1 METKNLAID
10 ALRLPLIILVVFIH
24 MNPTF
29 DSVGYWGLTINTIA
43 QVAVPCFFVIAGY
56 FFVGNKPL
64 TLEMYKVKLK
74 KRVVTLL
81 IPYLLWNLVPSLVL
95 IGGNLFSIVFRGK
108 STEDLM
114 TFLTDLWNDGV
125 WHLWWDKVN
134 GMPSD
139 SPLWFLRDLI
149 VMCVLAPVFYY
160 FIKKGGKLAVVIW
173 FLLYVFLPVSWAHLP
188 GISITAVF
196 FFNIGLYLRYNGIDL
211 VGGSNRMIVISL
223 GLSQMTSATKVFN
236 FNLPISN
243 MQTTMLLCAS
253 MCVFCQQVILFP
265 PRKIWACK
273 VEGIFSKLADFSYS
287 LYLIHRILLL
297 VVFAFF
303 FNKEEADLS
312 FVCLMQYTAI
322 VLGIM
327 LVTYVIYYVTEKRTA
342 LVKRIIK
349 KQLRID

>member
-29 DSVGYWGLTINTIA
+29 DSVGYWGVTINTIA

-56 FFVGNKPL
+56 FFVGNKLL

-81 IPYLLWNLVPSLVL
+81 IPYLLWNLIPSLVL

-114 TFLTDLWNDGV
+114 IFLTDLWNDGL

-149 VMCVLAPVFYY
+149 VMCVLAPLFYY
-160 FIKKGGKLAVVIW
+160 LIKKWGKFTIAVW
-173 FLLYVFLPVSWAHLP
+173 FLLYMLLPASWKNLP
-188 GISITAVF
+188 GISLTAIF
-196 FFNIGLYLRYNGIDL
+196 FFNIGLYLKFNGINL
-211 VGGSNRMIVISL
+211 VSKSGKYHS
-223 GLSQMTSATKVFN
+223 F
-236 FNLPISN
+236 
-243 MQTTMLLCAS
+243 
-253 MCVFCQQVILFP
+253 CVVTAF
-265 PRKIWACK
+265 
-273 VEGIFSKLADFSYS
+273 
-287 LYLIHRILLL
+287 ILLAL
-297 VVFAFF
+297 IVLFKYQGYLYPLFIAIGTFS
-303 FNKEEADLS
+303 S
-312 FVCLMQYTAI
+312 FVLIGWAKPSVVKCLAKFSPTIFFVYAIHQTFVLAYMGKMVGRLLPDSYVGDVLVYLTVPFITTAVCI
-322 VLGIM
+322 
-327 LVTYVIYYVTEKRTA
+327 VIYYLLK
-342 LVKRIIK
+342 LVSPRL
-349 KQLRID
+349 LRVLCGGR

>member
-1 METKNLAID
+1 MNTKNLAID

-56 FFVGNKPL
+56 FFVGNKLL

-108 STEDLM
+108 SIEDLM
-114 TFLTDLWNDGV
+114 IFLTDLWNDGL

-211 VGGSNRMIVISL
+211 VGGSNRIYQLVCV
-223 GLSQMTSATKVFN
+223 ATAFVF
-236 FNLPISN
+236 L
-243 MQTTMLLCAS
+243 
-253 MCVFCQQVILFP
+253 ILAVLF
-265 PRKIWACK
+265 RNQWY
-273 VEGIFSKLADFSYS
+273 LYS
-287 LYLIHRILLL
+287 LFIPVGTFCSFVLIGWAKPSVVKCLAKFSPTIFFVYAIHQTFVLAYVGKMVGLLL
-297 VVFAFF
+297 PDSYVGDVLVYLTVPFITTA
-303 FNKEEADLS
+303 
-312 FVCLMQYTAI
+312 VCI
-322 VLGIM
+322 
-327 LVTYVIYYVTEKRTA
+327 VIYYLLKSVSPRF
-342 LVKRIIK
+342 
-349 KQLRID
+349 LRVLCGGR

>member
-56 FFVGNKPL
+56 FFVGNKLL

-125 WHLWWDKVN
+125 WHLWWNKVN

-149 VMCVLAPVFYY
+149 VMCVLAPLFYY
-160 FIKKGGKLAVVIW
+160 LIKKWGKFTIVVW
-173 FLLYVFLPVSWAHLP
+173 FLLYMLLPASWKNLP
-188 GISITAVF
+188 GISLTAIF
-196 FFNIGLYLRYNGIDL
+196 FFNIGLYLKFNGINLVSKSGKYHSFGVVTAFILLVLIVLFKDQGDL
-211 VGGSNRMIVISL
+211 YPLFITMGTFSSFVLIGWAKPSVVKCLAKFSPTIFFVYAIHQTFVLAYMGRMVGRL
-223 GLSQMTSATKVFN
+223 
-236 FNLPISN
+236 LP
-243 MQTTMLLCAS
+243 
-253 MCVFCQQVILFP
+253 
-265 PRKIWACK
+265 
-273 VEGIFSKLADFSYS
+273 DSYVGDV
-287 LYLIHRILLL
+287 LHYLIVPFI
-297 VVFAFF
+297 A
-303 FNKEEADLS
+303 
-312 FVCLMQYTAI
+312 TAI
-322 VLGIM
+322 CM
-327 LVTYVIYYVTEKRTA
+327 VIYYLLELVTPRLLKVLCGGR
-342 LVKRIIK
+342 
-349 KQLRID
+349 

>member
-114 TFLTDLWNDGV
+114 IFLTDLWNDGL

-211 VGGSNRMIVISL
+211 VGGGNRIYQLVCV
-223 GLSQMTSATKVFN
+223 ATAFVF
-236 FNLPISN
+236 L
-243 MQTTMLLCAS
+243 
-253 MCVFCQQVILFP
+253 ILAVLF
-265 PRKIWACK
+265 RNQWY
-273 VEGIFSKLADFSYS
+273 LYS
-287 LYLIHRILLL
+287 LFIPVGTFCSFVLIGWAKPSVVKCLAKFSPTIFFVYAIHQTFVLAYVGKMVGLLLPDSYVGDVLVYLTVPFITTAVCYLIYYLLKSVSPRFL
-297 VVFAFF
+297 R
-303 FNKEEADLS
+303 
-312 FVCLMQYTAI
+312 
-322 VLGIM
+322 VLCGG
-327 LVTYVIYYVTEKRTA
+327 R
-342 LVKRIIK
+342 
-349 KQLRID
+349 

>member
-173 FLLYVFLPVSWAHLP
+173 CLLYVFLPVSWAHLS

-211 VGGSNRMIVISL
+211 VGGSNKIYQLVCV
-223 GLSQMTSATKVFN
+223 ATAFV
-236 FNLPISN
+236 
-243 MQTTMLLCAS
+243 LL
-253 MCVFCQQVILFP
+253 I
-265 PRKIWACK
+265 
-273 VEGIFSKLADFSYS
+273 
-287 LYLIHRILLL
+287 L
-297 VVFAFF
+297 VVLFR
-303 FNKEEADLS
+303 NQGYL
-312 FVCLMQYTAI
+312 
-322 VLGIM
+322 
-327 LVTYVIYYVTEKRTA
+327 
-342 LVKRIIK
+342 
-349 KQLRID
+349 

>member
-1 METKNLAID
+1 M
-10 ALRLPLIILVVFIH
+10 
-24 MNPTF
+24 
-29 DSVGYWGLTINTIA
+29 
-43 QVAVPCFFVIAGY
+43 AVPCFFVIAGY

-114 TFLTDLWNDGV
+114 IFLTDLWNDGL

-196 FFNIGLYLRYNGIDL
+196 FFNIGLYLRYNGIGL
-211 VGGSNRMIVISL
+211 VGGSNRIYQLVCV
-223 GLSQMTSATKVFN
+223 ATAFV
-236 FNLPISN
+236 
-243 MQTTMLLCAS
+243 LL
-253 MCVFCQQVILFP
+253 ILAVLF
-265 PRKIWACK
+265 RNQ
-273 VEGIFSKLADFSYS
+273 GYLYS
-287 LYLIHRILLL
+287 LFIPVGTFCSFILIGWAKPSVVKCLAKFSPTIFFVYAIHQTFVLVYMGKMVGRLLPDSYVGDVL
-297 VVFAFF
+297 VYFTVPFITTA
-303 FNKEEADLS
+303 
-312 FVCLMQYTAI
+312 VCI
-322 VLGIM
+322 
-327 LVTYVIYYVTEKRTA
+327 VIYYLLK
-342 LVKRIIK
+342 LVSPRF
-349 KQLRID
+349 LRVLCGGR

>member
-56 FFVGNKPL
+56 FFVGNKPF

-149 VMCVLAPVFYY
+149 VMCVLLQY
-160 FIKKGGKLAVVIW
+160 FIISSRKEENLR
-173 FLLYVFLPVSWAHLP
+173 LLFCFCYMCS
-188 GISITAVF
+188 
-196 FFNIGLYLRYNGIDL
+196 YL
-211 VGGSNRMIVISL
+211 SL
-223 GLSQMTSATKVFN
+223 GH
-236 FNLPISN
+236 
-243 MQTTMLLCAS
+243 
-253 MCVFCQQVILFP
+253 
-265 PRKIWACK
+265 
-273 VEGIFSKLADFSYS
+273 IF
-287 LYLIHRILLL
+287 L
-297 VVFAFF
+297 V
-303 FNKEEADLS
+303 
-312 FVCLMQYTAI
+312 
-322 VLGIM
+322 
-327 LVTYVIYYVTEKRTA
+327 
-342 LVKRIIK
+342 
-349 KQLRID
+349 

>member
-29 DSVGYWGLTINTIA
+29 NSVGYWGLTINTIA

-160 FIKKGGKLAVVIW
+160 LIKKWGKFTIAVW
-173 FLLYVFLPVSWAHLP
+173 FLLYMLLPASWKNLP
-188 GISITAVF
+188 GISLTAIF
-196 FFNIGLYLRYNGIDL
+196 FFNIGLYLKFNGINL
-211 VGGSNRMIVISL
+211 VSKSGKYHSFCVVTAFILLALIV
-223 GLSQMTSATKVFN
+223 
-236 FNLPISN
+236 
-243 MQTTMLLCAS
+243 
-253 MCVFCQQVILFP
+253 LF
-265 PRKIWACK
+265 KYQ
-273 VEGIFSKLADFSYS
+273 GYLYS
-287 LYLIHRILLL
+287 LFIAIGTLS
-297 VVFAFF
+297 
-303 FNKEEADLS
+303 S
-312 FVCLMQYTAI
+312 FVFIGWAKPSVVKCLAKFSPTIFFVYAIHQTFVLAYMGKMVGKLLPDSYVGDVLVYLTVPFITTAVCI
-322 VLGIM
+322 
-327 LVTYVIYYVTEKRTA
+327 VIYYLLK
-342 LVKRIIK
+342 LVSPRF
-349 KQLRID
+349 LRVLCGGR

>member
-114 TFLTDLWNDGV
+114 IFLTDLWNDGL

-149 VMCVLAPVFYY
+149 VMCVLAPVCYY

-196 FFNIGLYLRYNGIDL
+196 FFNIGLYLRYNGIGL
-211 VGGSNRMIVISL
+211 VGGSNRIYQLVCV
-223 GLSQMTSATKVFN
+223 ATAFV
-236 FNLPISN
+236 
-243 MQTTMLLCAS
+243 LL
-253 MCVFCQQVILFP
+253 ILAVLF
-265 PRKIWACK
+265 RNQ
-273 VEGIFSKLADFSYS
+273 GYLYS
-287 LYLIHRILLL
+287 LFIPVGTFCSFILIGWAKPSVVKCLAKFSPTIFFVYAIHQTFVLVYMGKMVGRLLPDSYVGDVL
-297 VVFAFF
+297 VYFTVPFITTA
-303 FNKEEADLS
+303 
-312 FVCLMQYTAI
+312 VCI
-322 VLGIM
+322 
-327 LVTYVIYYVTEKRTA
+327 VIYYLLK
-342 LVKRIIK
+342 LVSPRF
-349 KQLRID
+349 LRVLCGGR

>member
-1 METKNLAID
+1 M
-10 ALRLPLIILVVFIH
+10 
-24 MNPTF
+24 
-29 DSVGYWGLTINTIA
+29 
-43 QVAVPCFFVIAGY
+43 
-56 FFVGNKPL
+56 
-64 TLEMYKVKLK
+64 KLK

-114 TFLTDLWNDGV
+114 IFLTNLWNDGL

-196 FFNIGLYLRYNGIDL
+196 FFNIGLYLRYNGIGL
-211 VGGSNRMIVISL
+211 VGGSNRIYQLVCV
-223 GLSQMTSATKVFN
+223 ATAFV
-236 FNLPISN
+236 
-243 MQTTMLLCAS
+243 LL
-253 MCVFCQQVILFP
+253 ILAVLF
-265 PRKIWACK
+265 RNQ
-273 VEGIFSKLADFSYS
+273 GYLYS
-287 LYLIHRILLL
+287 LFIPVGTFCSFILIGWAKPSVVKCLAKFSPTIFFVYAIHQTFVLVYMGKMVGRLLPDSYVGDVL
-297 VVFAFF
+297 VYFTVPFITTA
-303 FNKEEADLS
+303 
-312 FVCLMQYTAI
+312 VCI
-322 VLGIM
+322 
-327 LVTYVIYYVTEKRTA
+327 VIYYLLK
-342 LVKRIIK
+342 LVSPRF
-349 KQLRID
+349 LRVLCGGR

>member
-29 DSVGYWGLTINTIA
+29 NSVGYWGLTINTIA

-114 TFLTDLWNDGV
+114 MFLTDLWNDGV

-160 FIKKGGKLAVVIW
+160 FIKKGGKLAVVILL
-173 FLLYVFLPVSWAHLP
+173 LLYVFLPVSWAHLP
-188 GISITAVF
+188 GMSMTAVF

-211 VGGSNRMIVISL
+211 VGGSNRIYQLVCV
-223 GLSQMTSATKVFN
+223 ATAFV
-236 FNLPISN
+236 
-243 MQTTMLLCAS
+243 LL
-253 MCVFCQQVILFP
+253 ILAVLF
-265 PRKIWACK
+265 RNQ
-273 VEGIFSKLADFSYS
+273 GYLYS
-287 LYLIHRILLL
+287 LFIPVGTFCSFVLIGWAKPSVVKCLAKFSPTIFFVYAFHQTFVLAYMGKMVGRLLPDSYVGAVLYYLIVPFI
-297 VVFAFF
+297 AT
-303 FNKEEADLS
+303 A
-312 FVCLMQYTAI
+312 VCM
-322 VLGIM
+322 G
-327 LVTYVIYYVTEKRTA
+327 IYYLMN
-342 LVKRIIK
+342 LVSPKFLKVLCGGR
-349 KQLRID
+349 